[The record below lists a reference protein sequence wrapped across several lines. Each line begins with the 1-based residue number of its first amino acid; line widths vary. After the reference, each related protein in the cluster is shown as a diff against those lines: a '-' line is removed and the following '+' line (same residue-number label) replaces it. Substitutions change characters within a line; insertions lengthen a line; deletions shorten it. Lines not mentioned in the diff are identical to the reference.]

1 MLAAQYTENSSDF
14 STIKLVEV
22 AKPTAEPGLAVVQVK
37 TAAVNPIDIKV
48 MAGALVGAG
57 WAMPLP
63 FSLGYDFSG
72 VIADLHAD
80 DAAGAFKV
88 GDAVFAVNW
97 GQHKHDEEGLP
108 TGGAFAQYI
117 KIPVKKLSKKPESLS
132 HDEAAAI
139 ALVGTTAHQI
149 LFDCAQVKEGSRILV
164 LGGSTGVGAIAIQL
178 AKAKG
183 AWVATTCST
192 RTADYVS
199 QWKPDLVVNYS
210 KEKWDELDTLK
221 GLDAVIDCVGEAD
234 GFARMKAGKVVRDD
248 GSFVTIASFDAGFDP
263 KAHTPLAFASF
274 HCLANKPAVQDELA
288 AMLVEKKLKVVVEKE
303 YPFTEAGV
311 RDMMA
316 AQIGGKAMGKLVL
329 RVDAN

>member
-1 MLAAQYTENSSDF
+1 MQ
-14 STIKLVEV
+14 
-22 AKPTAEPGLAVVQVK
+22 
-37 TAAVNPIDIKV
+37 
-48 MAGALVGAG
+48 AGASNGSLVPAHC
-57 WAMPLP
+57 
-63 FSLGYDFSG
+63 SG
-72 VIADLHAD
+72 VLALPLLSVCVRGMQPPNCPCSSSLHMP
-80 DAAGAFKV
+80 
-88 GDAVFAVNW
+88 
-97 GQHKHDEEGLP
+97 Q
-108 TGGAFAQYI
+108 
-117 KIPVKKLSKKPESLS
+117 
-132 HDEAAAI
+132 
-139 ALVGTTAHQI
+139 
-149 LFDCAQVKEGSRILV
+149 
-164 LGGSTGVGAIAIQL
+164 
-178 AKAKG
+178 
-183 AWVATTCST
+183 
-192 RTADYVS
+192 
-199 QWKPDLVVNYS
+199 
-210 KEKWDELDTLK
+210 KWDELDTLK